1 MNYFLAD
8 MLGTTWFILLTCG
21 ISFVAGIALASKI
34 KAVMFG
40 R

>member
-1 MNYFLAD
+1 MNLFLAD

-21 ISFVAGIALASKI
+21 LSFVAGIALADRI
-34 KAVMFG
+34 KSILFG